1 MELKRQITLGQYVPG
16 KSILHTLD
24 PRIKLLSSLILMV
37 VVFLIHSV
45 TGYLVMLGVLMILVF
60 LSRIPVRYFINGL
73 KPILMLLVLTVS
85 LQVFFTKGTSEP
97 LFQWWIVKVYQEGLV
112 AAVFILLRLVLL
124 VFSSSLLTLTTSP
137 MRLTSAIEFILKPF
151 SYLGLPTSEISM
163 MMTIALRFIPTIL
176 EETDRLIKAQ
186 SSRGAEFET
195 GNLFKRLQGLIPILV
210 PLFISSFRRA
220 DDLAIAMESRCF
232 QVGIKRT
239 QMHPLVFRSVDFLS
253 FGLFLTILLLIVL
266 FF

>member
-16 KSILHTLD
+16 KSLLHALD
-24 PRIKLLSSLILMV
+24 PRIKLLCSLILMV
-37 VVFLIHSV
+37 VVFLIQSV
-45 TGYLVMLGVLMILVF
+45 TGYLVLLGFLLLLVL
-60 LSRIPVRYFINGL
+60 LSRVPFRYFLNGL
-73 KPILMLLVLTVS
+73 KPILMLVVLTVS
-85 LQVFFTKGTSEP
+85 LQIFFTKGTGQP
-97 LFQWWIVKVYQEGLV
+97 LFSWWIIQIFQEGLV
-112 AAVFILLRLVLL
+112 AAVFIFLRLILL

-151 SYLGLPTSEISM
+151 SYIGLPTAEISM
-163 MMTIALRFIPTIL
+163 MMTIAMRFIPTIL

-195 GNLFKRLQGLIPILV
+195 GNMFKRLQGLIPILV

-232 QVGIKRT
+232 QVGMKRT
-239 QMHPLVFRSVDFLS
+239 QLHPLIFRSQDFFSL
-253 FGLFLTILLLIVL
+253 GLFIILLSLIVIFL
-266 FF
+266 

>member
-16 KSILHTLD
+16 NSHLHALD
-24 PRIKLLSSLILMV
+24 PRIKLLSSLVLMV

-45 TGYLVMLGVLMILVF
+45 TGYLVLLGVLFLLVL
-60 LSRIPVRYFINGL
+60 LSRVPIRYFLNGL
-73 KPILMLLVLTVS
+73 KPILMLLLLTVS
-85 LQVFFTKGTSEP
+85 LQIFFTKGTDTP
-97 LFQWWIVKVYQEGLV
+97 LFDWWIITIYREGLV

-151 SYLGLPTSEISM
+151 SYMGLPTAEISM

-195 GNLFKRLQGLIPILV
+195 GNLLKRLQGLIPILV

-232 QVGIKRT
+232 QVGVKRT
-239 QMHPLVFRSVDFLS
+239 QMHPLTFRPQDFFS
-253 FGLFLTILLLIVL
+253 FGLFLLVLLLIIVFL
-266 FF
+266 

>member
-16 KSILHTLD
+16 KSILHALD

-37 VVFLIHSV
+37 VVFLVHSV
-45 TGYLVMLGVLMILVF
+45 TGYLVMLGVLMLLVII
-60 LSRIPVRYFINGL
+60 SRIPVRYFINGL

-85 LQVFFTKGTSEP
+85 LQVFFTKGTEEP
-97 LFQWWIVKVYQEGLV
+97 LFQWWVIKIYQEGLV
-112 AAVFILLRLVLL
+112 AAIFILLRLVLL

-151 SYLGLPTSEISM
+151 SYLGLPTAEISM

-232 QVGIKRT
+232 QVGMKRT
-239 QMHPLVFRSVDFLS
+239 QMHPLIFRPVDFLC

-266 FF
+266 FL

>member
-1 MELKRQITLGQYVPG
+1 
-16 KSILHTLD
+16 
-24 PRIKLLSSLILMV
+24 
-37 VVFLIHSV
+37 
-45 TGYLVMLGVLMILVF
+45 
-60 LSRIPVRYFINGL
+60 
-73 KPILMLLVLTVS
+73 
-85 LQVFFTKGTSEP
+85 
-97 LFQWWIVKVYQEGLV
+97 
-112 AAVFILLRLVLL
+112 
-124 VFSSSLLTLTTSP
+124 
-137 MRLTSAIEFILKPF
+137 
-151 SYLGLPTSEISM
+151 M

>member
-16 KSILHTLD
+16 NSILHALD

-37 VVFLIHSV
+37 VVFLVHSV
-45 TGYLVMLGVLMILVF
+45 LGYLVMLGVLMLLVII
-60 LSRIPVRYFINGL
+60 SRIPVRYFINGL

-85 LQVFFTKGTSEP
+85 LQVFFTKGIEEP
-97 LFQWWIVKVYQEGLV
+97 LFQWWVIKIYQEGLV
-112 AAVFILLRLVLL
+112 AAIFILLRLVLL

-151 SYLGLPTSEISM
+151 SYLGLPTAEISM

-232 QVGIKRT
+232 QVGMKRT
-239 QMHPLVFRSVDFLS
+239 QMHPLVFLPVDFLC
-253 FGLFLTILLLIVL
+253 FGLFLTILLLIVIFL
-266 FF
+266 